1 MPVVFIAPPAL
12 FHQPEAEFTRL
23 LTDAG
28 FEVRYPD
35 DPTFTRGR
43 DEAETIRVLR
53 GASAMIAGGDYLT
66 AEVIAA
72 LPELKV
78 IARAGVGYDRVDVA
92 AATARGVAVTITPGA
107 NHESVAEQAL
117 GLMLAITRNIV
128 IQDRMTRAGLW
139 SGPINRP
146 LREQTLG
153 LFGLGRIGRSTA
165 IRAKAFRMDLI
176 AHDPFAN
183 PEFVR
188 EYGIELVD
196 FDTLLR
202 RSDFLSVHAPLNDE
216 TRRIFNRDCF
226 AKMKP
231 TCTFINTA
239 RGGLVNEPDLID
251 ALTSGQ
257 IAAAGLEVFEQEPVD
272 PNNPLLKLENVVLT
286 PHRAG
291 EETKAGVDMGVEAAR
306 CIADLSQGR
315 WPEGSVVNHVLKDTW
330 AWEPFSLGR

>member
-1 MPVVFIAPPAL
+1 MAVAFIAPPAL

-43 DEAETIRVLR
+43 DEAETIRVLQ
-53 GASAMIAGGDYLT
+53 GSSAIIAGGDYLT
-66 AEVIAA
+66 ARVIAA
-72 LPELKV
+72 LPELRV
-78 IARAGVGYDRVDVA
+78 IARAGVGYDRVDVT
-92 AATARGVAVTITPGA
+92 AATARGVAVTITPTA

-139 SGPINRP
+139 DGPINRP
-146 LREQTLG
+146 LRGTTLG

-165 IRAKAFRMDLI
+165 IRAKAFRMQLI
-176 AHDPFAN
+176 AHDPFAD

-188 EYGIELVD
+188 EHGIELVD

-202 RSDFLSVHAPLNDE
+202 RADFLSVHAPLSNE
-216 TRRIFNRDCF
+216 TKGLFNRECF

-231 TCTFINTA
+231 DSTFINTA
-239 RGGLVNEPDLID
+239 RGGLVNEADLIE

-272 PNNPLLKLENVVLT
+272 PNNPLLKLDNVVLT

-291 EETKAGVDMGVEAAR
+291 EETLARFDMGVEAAK
-306 CIADLSQGR
+306 CIAALAQGR
-315 WPEGSVVNHVLKDTW
+315 WPEGCVVNDSLKANW
-330 AWEPFSLGR
+330 SWKPFA